1 MAKSNIITQTTSLLK
16 ETNKLTS
23 KLGIKQISL
32 RKEQKSEKDIYKAD
46 EKPISAIEKTNH
58 VVIDTVDGA
67 KLWLSSLESKSTS
80 AWVPVIRQ
88 QLAVLESVESPSM
101 SGMMVGSVLQ
111 CLSDSLSSASGDK
124 EKSEIRQAVTSII
137 QNYVFLSEAKLK
149 YAQDKNKE
157 EAKQLLTQAGN
168 MMSSSLSSMAAGAVS
183 GGSSVVVGNI
193 LNSFTADSGFFS
205 KLGSFFASKKILA
218 EKQHDFKSFVE
229 GLFETF
235 DKFPELFGKSIAI
248 NEMLSNYR
256 RKLVEWHTE
265 EMMTPIKSRVSMVD
279 IDNLEKVTGELADSL
294 SNASKR
300 GILTAVS
307 GFVKSVSSFVIDKTV
322 RKKAAQLDV
331 QSFCLLWDSCE
342 KDISDLKDEISTET
356 ARLKEL
362 KLQRKEIG
370 LLNFSQRKDSQSSI
384 DEQLAL
390 LEKRRLSLEEAES
403 RLDQMKRL
411 FPEAHSIKREIDGYE
426 ANLVRIENKY
436 I

>member
-1 MAKSNIITQTTSLLK
+1 MGKSNSVTQTTSLLK

-23 KLGIKQISL
+23 KLSLTQVSL
-32 RKEQKSEKDIYKAD
+32 RKGPKTDKSSNSTD
-46 EKPISAIEKTNH
+46 EKPVSIPDKPEK
-58 VVIDTVDGA
+58 VVIDSVDSA
-67 KLWLSSLESKSTS
+67 KLWLSSLESNSKS
-80 AWVPVIRQ
+80 AWVPVIKQ
-88 QLAVLESVESPSM
+88 QIAVLESVESPSM
-101 SGMMVGSVLQ
+101 SGMMVGTVLQ
-111 CLSDSLSSASGDK
+111 CLSDSLSCASEDR
-124 EKSEIRQAVTSII
+124 EKSEIRQAVSSMI

-157 EAKQLLTQAGN
+157 EARQLLSQAGD
-168 MMSSSLSSMAAGAVS
+168 MMSSALSSLAAGAVT
-183 GGSSVVVGNI
+183 GGSSVMIGNI
-193 LNSFTADSGFFS
+193 LNSCTADSGFFS
-205 KLGSFFASKKILA
+205 KLGTFFASKKILA
-218 EKQHDFKSFVE
+218 EKQHDFKSFIE

-265 EMMTPIKSRVSMVD
+265 EMMTPIKSRVSMAD

-307 GFVKSVSSFVIDKTV
+307 GFVKSVSSFVIDKTM
-322 RKKAAQLDV
+322 RKKAAQLDL

-362 KLQRKEIG
+362 KQQHKEIG